1 MDLIEYL
8 LDESSD
14 MSMGDVCILNEYSLK
29 KLVNQTDNGR
39 RTRADRQVRTNP
51 PRVTDYGDY
60 EMLHYNFKAYPSREQ
75 KRHKG
80 YMIHNHGDVQQVFC
94 DCKDFLF
101 RLYYVLEKGEMATYD
116 LPKEYQRLL
125 PHSFKAEPPEIT
137 NTQNEIFLCKHL
149 LALKRYVNE
158 K

>member
-1 MDLIEYL
+1 MDLIDYL
-8 LDESSD
+8 LENSS
-14 MSMGDVCILNEYSLK
+14 SMEEDLRLLNEYSLK

-39 RTRADRQVRTNP
+39 RTRADRQVRTQP

-60 EMLHYNFKAYPSREQ
+60 EMVHFNFKAYPSREQ

-80 YMIHNHGDVQQVFC
+80 YMIHKDGDVQQVFC

-101 RLYYVLEKGEMATYD
+101 RLYYVMEKGGLATYD
-116 LPKEYQRLL
+116 LPDDYGRLV
-125 PHSFKAEPPEIT
+125 PPNFKPEPPEIT
-137 NTQNEIFLCKHL
+137 NTKHDVFLCKHL
-149 LALKRYVNE
+149 LAVRRYVNE